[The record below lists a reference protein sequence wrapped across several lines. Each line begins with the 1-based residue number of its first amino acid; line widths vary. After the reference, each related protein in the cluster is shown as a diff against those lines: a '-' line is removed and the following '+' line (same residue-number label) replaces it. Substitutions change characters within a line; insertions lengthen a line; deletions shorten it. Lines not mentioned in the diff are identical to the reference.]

1 MSAGNAGTVL
11 VVDDSPTMRGMIVR
25 ALEAGGYRVV
35 EASDGI
41 EGLSRLQG
49 DGEIHA
55 ILTDINMPRM
65 DGLAFIRAVRQTE
78 RFSRTPVLALTTE
91 YEPDV
96 KAAGK
101 AAGATGWIVKPFAAD
116 QLCNV
121 IGMVIR
127 RMAGQQRAHPTP
139 EAQGA

>member
-1 MSAGNAGTVL
+1 MSVGSAGTVL

-25 ALEAGGYRVV
+25 ALVAGGFQVV
-35 EASDGI
+35 EAADGI

-49 DGEIHA
+49 DAQIHA

-65 DGLAFIRAVRQTE
+65 DGIAFIRAVRQTE
-78 RFSRTPVLALTTE
+78 RFARTPVLALTTE

-101 AAGATGWIVKPFAAD
+101 AAGATGWIVKPFAPD
-116 QLCNV
+116 QLCSV

-127 RMAGQQRAHPTP
+127 RMAGQERAQPMP
-139 EAQGA
+139 DAQGA

>member
-1 MSAGNAGTVL
+1 MSAGSGSTIL

-25 ALEAGGYRVV
+25 ALVAGGYQVV

-41 EGLSRLQG
+41 DGLSRLQG
-49 DGEIHA
+49 DVEIQA

-65 DGLAFIRAVRQTE
+65 DGVAFIRAVRQIE
-78 RFSRTPVLALTTE
+78 RFARTPVLALTTE

-101 AAGATGWIVKPFAAD
+101 AAGATGWIVKPFAAE
-116 QLCNV
+116 QLCSV

-127 RMAGQQRAHPTP
+127 RMVGQDRAHPAP
-139 EAQGA
+139 ESQGA